1 MLSFWRQKYVHKTLT
16 QKWVRYQRLEDTGN
30 VRIFFF
36 GEILADL
43 FQTETQAGEAGV
55 LIYFM
60 YLLIT
65 LLVI

>member
-1 MLSFWRQKYVHKTLT
+1 MYVLF
-16 QKWVRYQRLEDTGN
+16 
-30 VRIFFF
+30 IF